1 MKIKE
6 YIEVCTDNLYQN
18 KGVIIVA
25 TNEIKVERIAYC
37 AGMDPEDYKAAS
49 FIAPDA
55 VRVDCANY
63 DKTYEAVVNGDCDA
77 CVLPFERSRSGMVPY
92 VMDMFYKG
100 DLSIVKVFKWNAND
114 EVARYAVL
122 SRKENESACEEGSRF
137 MMIFTVKNV
146 QGSLVKAINA
156 ISSNGFNI
164 RFLHTRPLNYEEWGY
179 YFYTECDG
187 DDQSA
192 EGQKMLADLNAVC
205 ETLKF
210 VGRYPSK

>member
-1 MKIKE
+1 MG
-6 YIEVCTDNLYQN
+6 TNLL
-18 KGVIIVA
+18 
-25 TNEIKVERIAYC
+25 KVDRIAYC
-37 AGMDPEDYKAAS
+37 AGMDPEDYKAAG

-63 DKTYEAVVNGDCDA
+63 DKTYEAVVSGDCDA

-100 DLSIVKVFKWNAND
+100 DLSIVKVFKWEANN

-122 SRKENESACEEGSRF
+122 ARNENEAACEEGSRF

-187 DDQSA
+187 DDKSP
-192 EGQKMLADLNAVC
+192 EGQKMLADLNGV
-205 ETLKF
+205 
-210 VGRYPSK
+210 

>member
-1 MKIKE
+1 ME
-6 YIEVCTDNLYQN
+6 
-18 KGVIIVA
+18 
-25 TNEIKVERIAYC
+25 TNTLKVDRIAYC

-63 DKTYEAVVNGDCDA
+63 EKTYEAVVNGDCDA
-77 CVLPFERSRSGMVPY
+77 CVLPFERSRSGMVPF

-100 DLSIVKVFKWNAND
+100 DLSIVKVFKWEANN

-122 SRKENESACEEGSRF
+122 SKIENESACDDGSRF

-187 DDQSA
+187 DDKSA

>member
-1 MKIKE
+1 
-6 YIEVCTDNLYQN
+6 
-18 KGVIIVA
+18 
-25 TNEIKVERIAYC
+25 
-37 AGMDPEDYKAAS
+37 MDPEDYKAAG

-63 DKTYEAVVNGDCDA
+63 DKTYEAVVSGDCDA

-100 DLSIVKVFKWNAND
+100 DLSIVKVFKWEANN

-122 SRKENESACEEGSRF
+122 ARNENETSCEEGSRF

-187 DDQSA
+187 DDKSP
-192 EGQKMLADLNAVC
+192 EGQKMLADLNGVC

>member
-1 MKIKE
+1 ME
-6 YIEVCTDNLYQN
+6 TNLL
-18 KGVIIVA
+18 
-25 TNEIKVERIAYC
+25 KVDRIAYC

-63 DKTYEAVVNGDCDA
+63 DKTYEAVVSGDCDA

-100 DLSIVKVFKWNAND
+100 DLSIVKVFKWEAND

-164 RFLHTRPLNYEEWGY
+164 RFLHTRPLNYEEWVY
-179 YFYTECDG
+179 YCYAECDG

-192 EGQKMLADLNAVC
+192 EGKKMLADLNAVC